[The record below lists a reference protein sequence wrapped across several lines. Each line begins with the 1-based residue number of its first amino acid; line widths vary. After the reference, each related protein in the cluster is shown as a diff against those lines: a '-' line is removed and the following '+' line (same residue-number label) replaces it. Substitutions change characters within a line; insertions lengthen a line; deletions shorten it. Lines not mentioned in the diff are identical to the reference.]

1 MIIVKFIFLIFIFFT
16 SSIIGLNI
24 SKKYSER
31 EKELKQFF
39 QALTIFEE
47 KIKFTYEPIP
57 DVFFDISE
65 NFDAPL
71 KDIFYNASE
80 KMQSESASEAWEDAI
95 DESKNNLTK
104 EDKASI
110 KALAKMLGKTD
121 LDGQV
126 SEIRLTKQ
134 FIKTKIE
141 EAEFQRN
148 KNEKLYKTLGITFGL
163 TIVIIL
169 I

>member
-31 EKELKQFF
+31 VKELKQFF

-80 KMQSESASEAWEDAI
+80 KMQS
-95 DESKNNLTK
+95 
-104 EDKASI
+104 
-110 KALAKMLGKTD
+110 
-121 LDGQV
+121 
-126 SEIRLTKQ
+126 
-134 FIKTKIE
+134 
-141 EAEFQRN
+141 
-148 KNEKLYKTLGITFGL
+148 
-163 TIVIIL
+163 
-169 I
+169 

>member
-1 MIIVKFIFLIFIFFT
+1 MIIVKFIFLIFIFLT
-16 SSIIGLNI
+16 SSIIGINI
-24 SKKYSER
+24 SRKYSER
-31 EKELKQFF
+31 VKELKQFF